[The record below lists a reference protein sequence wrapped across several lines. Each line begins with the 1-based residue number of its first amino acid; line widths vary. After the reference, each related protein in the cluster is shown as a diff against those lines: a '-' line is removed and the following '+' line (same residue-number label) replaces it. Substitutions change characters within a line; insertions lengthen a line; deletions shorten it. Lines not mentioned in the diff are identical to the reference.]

1 MSEQHPDLQP
11 VETVSYITRIGPEL
25 IAGRERLG
33 LSMDD
38 VSNRLRF
45 SLRQIQALES
55 DDFAV
60 MPEAVITRGFIR
72 NYARLVGI
80 DATPLLH
87 VYSQYVP
94 VQDHQAISIPSV
106 NIVIAGAAHS
116 TWKAYVWF
124 GGLLVL
130 LLCAWIIYVDY
141 FPKHSSSADHA
152 PVLASSSSEPSPEQ
166 ALTPEP
172 VLPATSVA
180 PATTAQLAEM
190 PAEASQAV
198 VPAESIPPA
207 AVEVAP
213 AAAITNPV
221 PVAATPATGNARLKF
236 VLHEASWVSVAD
248 ASGKQILNKTLAA
261 NSEEVIDG
269 RPPFR
274 IIVGNAGGTALEYNS
289 SRIDLAAYT
298 KVNVARLTL
307 E

>member
-11 VETVSYITRIGPEL
+11 VEMVSNISRIGPEL
-25 IAGRERLG
+25 IAARERLG

-38 VSNRLRF
+38 VSHRLRL

-72 NYARLVGI
+72 NYARLLDI
-80 DATPLLH
+80 DAAPLLR

-94 VQDHQAISIPSV
+94 EQSHQAISIPSA
-106 NIVIAGAAHS
+106 NIVISGPSSNA
-116 TWKAYVWF
+116 WKAYVWF

-130 LLCAWIIYVDY
+130 LLCGWIVYVDY
-141 FPKHSSSADHA
+141 FPKQANVDHA
-152 PVLASSSSEPSPEQ
+152 ELVESPASVNVQEQ
-166 ALTPEP
+166 AVTPEP
-172 VLPATSVA
+172 VLPAHSVA
-180 PATTAQLAEM
+180 PATTAQLAET
-190 PAEASQAV
+190 PVESSQPEAANASPAV
-198 VPAESIPPA
+198 VPLPAPSVAE
-207 AVEVAP
+207 
-213 AAAITNPV
+213 TPV
-221 PVAATPATGNARLKF
+221 QPVATPAAGSARLKF
-236 VLHEASWVSVAD
+236 ILTEASWVSVSD

-274 IIVGNAGGTALEYNS
+274 VVIGNAAGAALEYNS
-289 SRIDLAAYT
+289 NRVDLAGYT
-298 KVNVARLTL
+298 RVNVARLTL